1 MILEF
6 NLSSDSKLVIDTD
19 YIKGGVYRVGFA
31 RFNRWKNS
39 ELFEVCPFERGNF
52 GIYLSGRKTKKR
64 TEFLDNLVKCDEK
77 MLVRLWA
84 EGNYSEIA
92 NYLEEAWKKV
102 SC

>member
-19 YIKGGVYRVGFA
+19 YIKGGIYRVGFS
-31 RFNRWKNS
+31 RYTRWGNS

-64 TEFLDNLVKCDEK
+64 IEFLDNLVKCDEE
-77 MLVRLWA
+77 MLVRLWS
-84 EGNYSEIA
+84 ECNYSEIA
-92 NYLEEAWKKV
+92 DYLREAWKKV